1 MYEVVLWPIAF
12 GMVYLIALT
21 IKWAVNSQRLLDAS
35 LVFFVLLMM
44 AAMFAGVVIYFSAP
58 GTGTLLIAAW
68 LNLGLMSVGLIPVFV
83 TFLSDIEKGNQR
95 FAPLRN
101 RRMFHV
107 SVIALALINEF
118 LMGWGFNLVSVGRF
132 SLSLGYLSD
141 IVSSYWFVVP
151 MSLEMLLASLML
163 RKELNSPFLI
173 LFVFQSVLM
182 FISPPI
188 TADRTW
194 ISSTIYAGAA
204 LMTIFYVG
212 IYHFLYRNKQ
222 VSVAVSNYMLVLLA
236 IYSIMM
242 AGLLFWQL
250 YGSTA
255 VFSFSILFEMVL
267 YFSTMLSHRD
277 FGGRGRISWMS
288 SPWFAFGFIALTFVG
303 EFFMGAF
310 LDVQVFGP
318 RFVALMGLVPLNG
331 NPLHAFAGALYDFV
345 SFFSSVTLS
354 SWFLVMMGM
363 EMGALAAMR
372 IREVREFETKVR
384 LVLMILAYALYSV
397 FFPYFVIPSGELE
410 RLPLIGWSMGVG
422 TAGAVAPALIG
433 VIVGTYALSGILS
446 FLFGSR
452 QLCSVLCTAAL
463 MYQGTFYDSL
473 KVYNRRSRFA
483 RRFLTSKMSSAY
495 KHIAAA
501 VWLSLLGTAVISYL
515 NSVGV
520 LRLTVFGSDPAY
532 FTYAVYFGVLWY
544 LVFISIP
551 FVGTYGCVTTGMCG
565 WGSFNHLLSRAGFWK
580 LTVKDSDLC
589 VKCTTKDCAL
599 ACPVSNTDMPGQF
612 IAKGEFKSPK
622 CIGVGDCVSA
632 CPYGNIKFYDVRNWF
647 RSRLASKSVRSI
659 GVARLTREAESRSQT
674 DTG

>member
-1 MYEVVLWPIAF
+1 MYEVVLWPIAV
-12 GMVYLIALT
+12 GMVYVIALT
-21 IKWAVNSQRLLDAS
+21 IKWAVNAQRSLDAS

-44 AAMFAGVVIYFSAP
+44 AAMFGGVVIYFSSP

-107 SVIALALINEF
+107 TVIALALVNEF
-118 LMGWGFNLVSVGRF
+118 LMGWGFNLISAGRF
-132 SLSLGYLSD
+132 GFTVGGLSD
-141 IVSSYWFVVP
+141 IISSYWFVVP

-163 RKELNSPFLI
+163 RKELNSPFLL
-173 LFVFQSVLM
+173 LFVFQSALM
-182 FISPPI
+182 FLSPPI
-188 TADRTW
+188 VANRTW
-194 ISSTIYAGAA
+194 ISSSIYAGAA
-204 LMTIFYVG
+204 LMTVFYVG
-212 IYHFLYRNKQ
+212 VYHFLYTHKQ
-222 VSVAVSNYMLVLLA
+222 VSIAVSNYVLMLLG
-236 IYSIMM
+236 IYSVMM

-250 YGSTA
+250 DGSTA
-255 VFSFSILFEMVL
+255 VFSLSIVLEMVV
-267 YFSTMLSHRD
+267 YFNAVLSHRD
-277 FGGRGRISWMS
+277 FGGYGRISWMS
-288 SPWFAFGFIALTFVG
+288 SPWLAFGFIALTFVG

-310 LDVQVFGP
+310 LDVQVFGTQ
-318 RFVALMGLVPLNG
+318 FVRAMDLVVVGGAPLR
-331 NPLHAFAGALYDFV
+331 AVAGALYDFV

-354 SWFLVMMGM
+354 SWFLVMMGI

-372 IREVREFETKVR
+372 IREVRELETKVR

-397 FFPYFVIPSGELE
+397 FFPYFVVPQGELE
-410 RLPLIGWSMGVG
+410 KLPLIGWSMGVG
-422 TAGAVAPALIG
+422 TSGAVAPALIG
-433 VIVGTYALSGILS
+433 VIVGTYVLSGVLS

-483 RRFLTSKMSSAY
+483 RKFLTSKMSSVY
-495 KHIAAA
+495 KYVATV
-501 VWLSLLGTAVISYL
+501 VWVSLLGTAVLSYL
-515 NSVGV
+515 DEEGL

-565 WGSFNHLLSRAGFWK
+565 WGSFNHLLSRFGFWK

-589 VKCTTKDCAL
+589 VRCPTKDCAL

-632 CPYGNIKFYDVRNWF
+632 CPYENIQFYDVRNWF
-647 RSRLASKSVRSI
+647 RGRTVKKTTRPVALSSI
-659 GVARLTREAESRSQT
+659 TKRARAQAE
-674 DTG
+674 D